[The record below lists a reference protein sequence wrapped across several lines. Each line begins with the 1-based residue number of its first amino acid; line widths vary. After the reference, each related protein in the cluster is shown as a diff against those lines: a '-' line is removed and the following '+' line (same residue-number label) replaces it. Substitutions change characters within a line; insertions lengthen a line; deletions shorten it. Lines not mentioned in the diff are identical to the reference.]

1 MFSILCEIDLRNLL
15 TSTVLRWSVGDVG
28 KTHWSANFNWSA
40 CQTWRSP
47 HSRSLHACWSQ
58 TSFSG
63 CSCVRLQ
70 QLAIVVTRYCPAL
83 TAGNIWR
90 DFANSQCYCNPD
102 LSLQQEI
109 YGRTLRF
116 RNVITIHCRAYSNK
130 YMAWHCEFA
139 MLSQSSVELTARN
152 IWQDIGNSQCY
163 HNTVSSLQQEI
174 YGGHCECAMLSQSSV
189 ELTARNIWQDIAN
202 SQCYHNPLSSLQQG
216 IYGRTLPIR
225 NVITIQFQAC
235 SKKDM
240 ADHCEF
246 AMLSQSSVEFAAIN
260 IWQDIAN
267 SQCYHDPVSSLQ
279 QWIYGRTL
287 RICNL
292 ITIQFRAY
300 SLLLFIFPKSCNRL
314 ISKHLLNEV
323 STLIYFMKRN
333 C

>member
-174 YGGHCECAMLSQSSV
+174 YGGHCEFAMLSRSSV
-189 ELTARNIWQDIAN
+189 ELTAMNIWQDTAN
-202 SQCYHNPLSSLQQG
+202 
-216 IYGRTLPIR
+216 
-225 NVITIQFQAC
+225 
-235 SKKDM
+235 M
-240 ADHCEF
+240 
-246 AMLSQSSVEFAAIN
+246 
-260 IWQDIAN
+260 
-267 SQCYHDPVSSLQ
+267 
-279 QWIYGRTL
+279 
-287 RICNL
+287 
-292 ITIQFRAY
+292 
-300 SLLLFIFPKSCNRL
+300 
-314 ISKHLLNEV
+314 
-323 STLIYFMKRN
+323 
-333 C
+333 